1 MKVRLSD
8 MYGAANF
15 NNLGPILSAPVA
27 LVMSIFLRYFS
38 TLSYSMLGI
47 EKGNFLLSFDHK
59 TS

>member
-1 MKVRLSD
+1 

-47 EKGNFLLSFDHK
+47 GKGG
-59 TS
+59 TSS